1 MKREL
6 AKVIKISTT
15 HVLEILEVP
24 DLSIETVSGIIG
36 GYVENVKPRR
46 LPRDMAMIV
55 DEEGLIKELPINLA
69 GSYLYE
75 TDKHGSPIVGDILIM
90 GDRQEEYSWNWCGLS
105 EEQIQEILVL
115 LEFIVK
121 V

>member
-36 GYVENVKPRR
+36 GNE
-46 LPRDMAMIV
+46 
-55 DEEGLIKELPINLA
+55 
-69 GSYLYE
+69 
-75 TDKHGSPIVGDILIM
+75 
-90 GDRQEEYSWNWCGLS
+90 
-105 EEQIQEILVL
+105 
-115 LEFIVK
+115 
-121 V
+121 